1 MEDNES
7 KIVTVDKGLISDQV
21 VRIIV
26 YSVIMLTV
34 LILAVFLKN
43 DVFDIFA
50 ILVCVVLGIKV
61 WIRVRYAKQQRV
73 LNKMGDELLSIF
85 SVIEELQDEQRK
97 ALLEVIGVESLYEF
111 DEAYDLYKKNNEL
124 EKIEDIT
131 LREKVDKLIKNQ
143 RETIINNRESGWY
156 HEEIRKDDGTVST
169 IFKKIDKED
178 EEED

>member
-61 WIRVRYAKQQRV
+61 VH
-73 LNKMGDELLSIF
+73 LLLI
-85 SVIEELQDEQRK
+85 
-97 ALLEVIGVESLYEF
+97 SLYYLQVE
-111 DEAYDLYKKNNEL
+111 
-124 EKIEDIT
+124 
-131 LREKVDKLIKNQ
+131 R
-143 RETIINNRESGWY
+143 
-156 HEEIRKDDGTVST
+156 
-169 IFKKIDKED
+169 IFIGEMNSILH
-178 EEED
+178 